1 MNKCNVLVHT
11 VVKKKNDMY
20 PKYFRFIFILLA
32 LYIISCKKE
41 STPIKTC
48 PDYVKGDVIVGIKN
62 TTSIQEVFT
71 LFSKLNLPIDQM
83 DGFFFTS
90 PYPKDSLTSLIT
102 YLNTKPYIHTRDF
115 SANAYVHYQT
125 GIINVVTSFFNLNP
139 VNQQDLVKT
148 IEALKL
154 VDTKG
159 DTKDLFLKVPVG
171 QETYWLKKLKENDM
185 VTWTELNCIEQ
196 ILPFMRQTSAE

>member
-1 MNKCNVLVHT
+1 
-11 VVKKKNDMY
+11 MY
-20 PKYFRFIFILLA
+20 PKCFRFIFIFLS

-41 STPIKTC
+41 STPINTC
-48 PDYVKGDVIVGIKN
+48 PDYVKGDVIAGIKN

-71 LFSKLNLPIDQM
+71 LFNKLNLPIDQM

-90 PYPKDSLTSLIT
+90 PYPKDSLTSLIA
-102 YLNTKPYIHTRDF
+102 YLNTKPYINTRDF

-125 GIINVVTSFFNLNP
+125 GIINVVTLFFNMNP

-148 IEALKL
+148 VQALKL

-159 DTKDLFLKVPVG
+159 DTKNILLKVPVD
-171 QETYWLKKLKENDM
+171 QEKYWLKKLKENSM

-196 ILPFMRQTSAE
+196 ILPFMRKASPE